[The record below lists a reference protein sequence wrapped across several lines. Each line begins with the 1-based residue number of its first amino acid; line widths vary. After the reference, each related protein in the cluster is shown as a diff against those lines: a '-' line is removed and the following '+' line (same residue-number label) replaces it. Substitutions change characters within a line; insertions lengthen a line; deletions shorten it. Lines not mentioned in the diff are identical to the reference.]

1 MTNNLYVILINL
13 DNLLCRSRNTHIH
26 AHTFPF
32 FFIERPT
39 KNQENIL
46 DRFGYPSYFL
56 RYRMNKSFRAKRKRI
71 NKTMYIKY
79 YILRG

>member
-1 MTNNLYVILINL
+1 MTNNLYVILTWAI
-13 DNLLCRSRNTHIH
+13 CYAGREIRTYTH
-26 AHTFPF
+26 TLFPF
-32 FFIERPT
+32 FFIERPM

-56 RYRMNKSFRAKRKRI
+56 RYRMNKWFRAKMERV